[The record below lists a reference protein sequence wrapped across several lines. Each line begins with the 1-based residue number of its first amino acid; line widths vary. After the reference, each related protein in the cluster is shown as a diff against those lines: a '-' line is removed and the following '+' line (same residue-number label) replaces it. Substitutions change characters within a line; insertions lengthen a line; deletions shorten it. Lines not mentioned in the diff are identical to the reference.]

1 MILLGDVSWPQ
12 PENFFFG
19 KIVFS
24 SCKKAFPYRY
34 VPVETACSNHL
45 TRTLRSSSQR
55 RAILMVRTG
64 ISAIAFAFLFRK
76 GRKSIQ
82 RGRVS

>member
-12 PENFFFG
+12 PENVFFG